1 MTVSWGLV
9 STAPINTSI
18 LAAARASDRADVVAV
33 ASRDQARAE
42 AYARKHGIERAHGSY
57 DALVEVPGVAA
68 VYISLPNGLHVEWTM
83 KALRA
88 GKHFLCEK
96 PFSRRAADVERAAAR
111 SRRSCSPKR
120 QWRRSAR

>member
-1 MTVSWGLV
+1 
-9 STAPINTSI
+9 
-18 LAAARASDRADVVAV
+18 VAV

-96 PFSRRAADVERAAAR
+96 PFSRRAEDVERAAAR